1 MRFQSGFAARAE
13 RVAMETRAIERP
25 SGVQQVLAPAGW
37 SDVRI
42 EAWLD
47 WVEAE
52 GFATPLSGDWLNG
65 GVDAWAEYG
74 RALTPFVEAGLVEYT
89 PPVLRLT
96 RQGMLL
102 ANEVA
107 AVFA

>member
-65 GVDAWAEYG
+65 GVDAWITVCAYSAESQ
-74 RALTPFVEAGLVEYT
+74 
-89 PPVLRLT
+89 LRLPYT
-96 RQGMLL
+96 TGPPCS
-102 ANEVA
+102 APNGI
-107 AVFA
+107 AVLCHP

>member
-1 MRFQSGFAARAE
+1 MRFQSGFAVRAE

-52 GFATPLSGDWLNG
+52 GRRIFERYYEDRPVWPNG
-65 GVDAWAEYG
+65 APPTRVQQETRERIEQR
-74 RALTPFVEAGLVEYT
+74 RAA
-89 PPVLRLT
+89 LR
-96 RQGMLL
+96 
-102 ANEVA
+102 A
-107 AVFA
+107 AQRG

>member
-13 RVAMETRAIERP
+13 RVAMETRAIER
-25 SGVQQVLAPAGW
+25 SAGVQQVLAPAGW

-65 GVDAWAEYG
+65 GVDAWAEAIAA
-74 RALTPFVEAGLVEYT
+74 RLSETLSTALSDKG
-89 PPVLRLT
+89 
-96 RQGMLL
+96 
-102 ANEVA
+102 A
-107 AVFA
+107 ALFALSLIHI

>member
-13 RVAMETRAIERP
+13 RVAMETRAIER
-25 SGVQQVLAPAGW
+25 SAGVQQVLAPAGW

-47 WVEAE
+47 WIEAE

-65 GVDAWAEYG
+65 GAD
-74 RALTPFVEAGLVEYT
+74 RA
-89 PPVLRLT
+89 
-96 RQGMLL
+96 
-102 ANEVA
+102 
-107 AVFA
+107 